1 MVSLPKPPPNLAPLL
16 DEVFDDP
23 TIAMRALNAGKA
35 ERDYVPWDKL
45 RFKTPPAGLD
55 RRQWWAGIKLA
66 RLQQSRQLP
75 LVDSSGRPFTY
86 ALPDVVL
93 ESLDDISTRARGTV
107 STPELVASPALRDR
121 YLVNSLMEEAITSSQ
136 LEGAVT
142 TRRMAKELL
151 RTNRTPRDRSE
162 RMIVN
167 NFHAM
172 QFVRDHVTD
181 DLTPALV
188 CELHRIV
195 TEGTLDH
202 PDAAGRLQL
211 PSEPR
216 VGVWAALEDVQ
227 LHEPPPA
234 VDLPARLAR
243 LCAFAN
249 GAQASGWMPPLLRA
263 IITHFM
269 AGYDHYFE
277 DGNGRTARALFYW
290 VALKNGFWLMEF
302 VAISR
307 ILRDAPVQ
315 YAESYLHSEQDDG
328 DVTYFAL
335 YQLKVIRRAINEL
348 HEYLARK
355 AVEVRSARDA
365 VSSLGLNHR
374 QVAIVEGAL
383 RDGNLRLT
391 AQSHA
396 TSHDVTIAT
405 ARGDLRGLQRL
416 GLLTST
422 HEGRA
427 EVWRPVR
434 RFAETLGTVNLPA
447 TDS

>member
-1 MVSLPKPPPNLAPLL
+1 VVSLPKPPPDLAPLL
-16 DEVFDDP
+16 DEVFSDP
-23 TIAMRALNAGKA
+23 TLAMRALSAGKA
-35 ERDYVPWDKL
+35 EREYLPWDKL
-45 RFKTPPAGLD
+45 RFKTPPDGLD

-66 RLQQSRQLP
+66 RGQQSRLLP
-75 LVDSSGRPFTY
+75 LTDAAGHPFTY
-86 ALPDVVL
+86 ALPDLVL
-93 ESLDDISTRARGTV
+93 ESLDDISTRGRGTV
-107 STPELVASPALRDR
+107 ATPNLVASPTLRDR

-142 TRRMAKELL
+142 TRRVAKDLL
-151 RTNRTPRDRSE
+151 RTNRAPRDRSE

-172 QFVRDHVTD
+172 QFVRTHVSE

-195 TEGTLDH
+195 THGTLDH

-211 PSEPR
+211 PDEPR
-216 VGVWAALEDVQ
+216 VGVWAAMEDVQ

-243 LCAFAN
+243 MCEFAN
-249 GAQASGWMPPLLRA
+249 GASASGWMPPLLRA

-269 AGYDHYFE
+269 VGYDHYFG

-315 YAESYLHSEQDDG
+315 YAESYLHTEQDGG
-328 DVTYFAL
+328 DLTYFVV
-335 YQLKVIRRAINEL
+335 YQLKVIRRAIDEL
-348 HEYLARK
+348 HGYLARK
-355 AVEVRSARDA
+355 AVEVRSARGA
-365 VSSLGLNHR
+365 ASSLGLNHR

-383 RDGNLRLT
+383 RDSNLRLT

-396 TSHDVTIAT
+396 TSHDVTVAT
-405 ARGDLRGLQRL
+405 ARNDLRGLQRL

-427 EVWRPVR
+427 EVWRPVGG
-434 RFAETLGTVNLPA
+434 FAEMLATVNLPA
-447 TDS
+447 TNS